1 MLALKI
7 SADHRDTAQTLGFM
21 LCSYFIR
28 PLHNIYLI
36 LLVTLQIQSPLCLQ
50 DIITLLNAVQ
60 CSIHFNG
67 PSQRSVVYYFRC

>member
-36 LLVTLQIQSPLCLQ
+36 LLVTLQSQSTLCLQ
-50 DIITLLNAVQ
+50 AIITRL
-60 CSIHFNG
+60 F
-67 PSQRSVVYYFRC
+67 